1 MTKLSSSTYQ
11 LMNSGTEVNTLL
23 ASYPGSSSAG
33 EEPGYGVTLYEVT
46 LTK

>member
-1 MTKLSSSTYQ
+1 M
-11 LMNSGTEVNTLL
+11 GVGEGRRGEEWEDTLL

-33 EEPGYGVTLYEVT
+33 EEPGYETTLYEVT